1 MTSGALDLD
10 AGVRHETFKSDAV
23 YSGSKQLVGG
33 MDVNG
38 DGKITGAEKNVYV
51 ADTANPGLSNYSVSY
66 TNYSLGANYRINGNL
81 SAFAHYSEGN
91 RAIADRLLYSANINA
106 TTGQLSP
113 GGGAAAAVAPVKQ
126 TEFGLRNRGKASW
139 GNYAVAATLFH
150 STTKEFDYD
159 QTRQD
164 NPALPNYQGPK
175 LNVVGYKADGI
186 ELETGGSMGK
196 FALTFN
202 VVYSNEV
209 ITSNLGD
216 PSAVGKTSGGV
227 PKWRYTISPRYAIGD
242 AVIGATV
249 RGQGKLF
256 ADGGNTQT
264 IDGHYVVNAFVNYD
278 FGKGLVGSL
287 NVNNLF
293 DKVYP
298 TGGGGFVNG
307 SNTIFGSGVETGR
320 TLSASMRYSF

>member
-1 MTSGALDLD
+1 
-10 AGVRHETFKSDAV
+10 
-23 YSGSKQLVGG
+23 
-33 MDVNG
+33 
-38 DGKITGAEKNVYV
+38 VYV
-51 ADTANPGLSNYSVSY
+51 ADTANPGLSNDSVSY